1 MTDAIHSAVL
11 AACMVSA
18 GAGLLSLLSCGKT
31 LARQMKF
38 LLSLLF
44 AVSLA
49 VPLLHME
56 LPDDLETLVR
66 VTAQEQAEAL
76 EERIYEELVQ
86 ETEQRVRSVL
96 LEKLAA
102 AGITCTELT
111 VTVHRDAENCIH
123 ISKVTAVCD
132 AMERANALLPE
143 LVGKEAEIVV
153 TQIIDAAS

>member
-1 MTDAIHSAVL
+1 MTESIHAAVL

-18 GAGLLSLLSCGKT
+18 GAGLLSLLSYGKT

-56 LPDDLETLVR
+56 LPEDLQTLVQ

-76 EERIYEELVQ
+76 EEQLFESIAQ
-86 ETEQRVRSVL
+86 ETEQRVQSL
-96 LEKLAA
+96 LREKLAA
-102 AGITCTELT
+102 ECVTCTELT

-123 ISKVTAVCD
+123 ISRVTAVCD
-132 AMERANALLPE
+132 DLARANALLPE
-143 LVGKEAEIVV
+143 LVGEEAEIVV
-153 TQIIDAAS
+153 TQIIGEAP